1 MADATAAGRSRL
13 RSGMTK
19 TGDGTPETGATS
31 DPEANKGD
39 TMKKV
44 LQALTNLTTEVA
56 HVRGEVTQQGA
67 LITTLQAQSQ
77 GQSAGAAPVLSN
89 TIVQPTGA
97 PLHVQ
102 QPVLSGPQTSQIRRL
117 VVKLTEFNAD
127 KVDRWFAE
135 TERALAA
142 ANITASADKVA
153 VIQPSIPDHIREVK
167 QSIFKTEN
175 YEQVKRAVIKA
186 VEKTGEERYRS
197 FQTVQQGDRNP
208 EDFLSEILSHSP
220 KDAQAFQDWMI
231 KHRFLSGL
239 PADLAQ
245 HMQGYD
251 FTLAEGQHAESV
263 EKYVRRVN
271 DLFYLGKSR
280 NATVNSVDNA
290 EDDDDATVN
299 AIMNRMGKEK
309 FHQKFGGGPNKGA
322 SSRQGRRS
330 GSGTRVGTWTDKLCH
345 IYKTHGDK
353 AYSCA
358 KTDTCPMAKT
368 LAPKP
373 EHTKKK

>member
-1 MADATAAGRSRL
+1 MSKD
-13 RSGMTK
+13 
-19 TGDGTPETGATS
+19 GDGTPDTGATS
-31 DPEANKGD
+31 DPDANKGD
-39 TMKKV
+39 TMEKTQQLI
-44 LQALTNLTTEVA
+44 LQAVTNLTTELA

-77 GQSAGAAPVLSN
+77 SQSAGAAPVLSN
-89 TIVQPTGA
+89 TVTQPAVA
-97 PLHVQ
+97 PLPLQ
-102 QPVLSGPQTSQIRRL
+102 QPVLSQPQTPQIRRL

-175 YEQVKRAVIKA
+175 YEQVKQAVIKA

-280 NATVNSVDNA
+280 KATVSSVDNA

-345 IYKTHGDK
+345 IHKTHGDK
-353 AYSCA
+353 AYNCA

-373 EHTKKK
+373 EQSKKK